1 MDSKIMTKEKRTI
14 TMSIIKMKL
23 KYIMIITKHIEINTR
38 RKVLSTY
45 LRTISLK
52 DRLQM
57 QITSIDQIP
66 IRKRL
71 QLLKAMSK
79 ISSIPI
85 QIGNVQLNLRFLT
98 LTKHSRLKSKAS

>member
-1 MDSKIMTKEKRTI
+1 MTKEKRTI
-14 TMSIIKMKL
+14 TMSIIKMKV
-23 KYIMIITKHIEINTR
+23 KYIMIITKHIEISSR

-45 LRTISLK
+45 LRTTSLK
-52 DRLQM
+52 DRVQM
-57 QITSIDQIP
+57 QITSIDQIL

-85 QIGNVQLNLRFLT
+85 QIGNVQLNQRFLT
-98 LTKHSRLKSKAS
+98 LMKHSKLKSKAS

>member
-1 MDSKIMTKEKRTI
+1 MTKVKRTI
-14 TMSIIKMKL
+14 TMSIIKMKV
-23 KYIMIITKHIEINTR
+23 KYIMIITKHIEISSR

-52 DRLQM
+52 DRVQM
-57 QITSIDQIP
+57 QITSIDQIL

-85 QIGNVQLNLRFLT
+85 QIGNVQLNQRFLT
-98 LTKHSRLKSKAS
+98 LMKHSKLKSKAS

>member
-14 TMSIIKMKL
+14 TMSMIKMKL
-23 KYIMIITKHIEINTR
+23 KHIMIITKHLEINTR

-45 LRTISLK
+45 LRTISSK

-71 QLLKAMSK
+71 QSLKAMSK
-79 ISSIPI
+79 ISSIPT
-85 QIGNVQLNLRFLT
+85 QIGNVQLNQRFLT
-98 LTKHSRLKSKAS
+98 LMKHSRLKSKAS